1 MSGVLSLCPNDKQ
14 IAFHFWGEDMQT
26 LKEVLRRDQER
37 QNLQNV
43 GLCVLAVIVLT
54 VGAFV
59 LAQFKPMAPAWV
71 DETVAEIN
79 R

>member
-1 MSGVLSLCPNDKQ
+1 
-14 IAFHFWGEDMQT
+14 MQT
-26 LKEVLRRDQER
+26 LKEVLRRDQEK